1 MLLRLLLA
9 LALSSMVAVANE
21 APVSPEA
28 KRHVD
33 AGIEAY
39 NGARYDEAVK
49 EFELAYRLSNRPAL
63 LFNIA
68 RAEAKLGHEE
78 EAIAF
83 LRRYLEERPNAPD
96 APAVLAE
103 IEAYQKTL
111 SEQQATQ
118 QAVKDAAHA
127 TELAARAEAEA
138 QEARRHAEALAKKA
152 AAEQTEKVWQN
163 VAPPPD
169 TRPVRRKAGIGLIVA
184 GAVVA
189 ITGIALG
196 AVAASA
202 SNTVSGSHGDFNSC
216 CADLESRGKI
226 STGVGIAF
234 DVVGG
239 AAAAA
244 GIGLLVSSR

>member
-1 MLLRLLLA
+1 MLSRLLLA

-39 NGARYDEAVK
+39 NGAHYDVAVK

-68 RAEAKLGHEE
+68 RAEAKQGHEE
-78 EAIAF
+78 AAIAF

-111 SEQQATQ
+111 SEQQAKL
-118 QAVKDAAHA
+118 QAEKDVAHA
-127 TELAARAEAEA
+127 AEMVARAEAEA
-138 QEARRHAEALAKKA
+138 QEARRRAETLARQA
-152 AAEQTEKVWQN
+152 AAAQTEKVWQN
-163 VAPPPD
+163 VAPPD
-169 TRPVRRKAGIGLIVA
+169 TRPLRRKAGIGLIVA

-196 AVAASA
+196 AVAATSA
-202 SNTVSGSHGDFNSC
+202 NTVSSSHGDFNTC